1 MINTEGVEDQGMKTF
16 LYVEEILFN
25 DGRSIHNRSVC
36 IFNGFLIV
44 DEELTWYILSQIR
57 ELRGVVKPKQKI
69 SF

>member
-1 MINTEGVEDQGMKTF
+1 MKTF

-25 DGRSIHNRSVC
+25 DGRSIRNRSVC

-44 DEELTWYILSQIR
+44 DEELTWYSLSQIS
-57 ELRGVVKPKQKI
+57 ELRGVVKPKQKV